1 METTDISDSATENHA
16 IDTVSTLTTALANSE
31 ALVTTEIS
39 PTPAMEDITD
49 MTIGKTSDH
58 IGETTHDME
67 EGTNIQI
74 ESVSTLSEL
83 SCMPISTPTA
93 ETSEIRLVTEESQSI
108 GLDNAPINENVD
120 SNVCIDAI
128 HTQQPE
134 PTCIQSNMDVN
145 RSTSIVLESI
155 SSGSHQNPTA
165 ISVSSSRAELALSL
179 IIDPERLENH
189 ALEADHA
196 VYPSSAGH
204 VSLQQDLPSD
214 DIDRFK
220 DVSER
225 LSMVDSE
232 QSTHAHTSHLTNVDP
247 STLEKTHSSLPH
259 FISDRNSD
267 PYDSTIENE
276 GDSSGSAYLDDGD
289 HDSLN
294 GVDPHP
300 LSSQDP
306 PIKDNRIENPSIPS
320 ESPAIK
326 SNLSQWVGKRYL
338 GGFRH
343 KTHGTE
349 YFHAETQTPTP
360 QERREK
366 AAVKRFHQKSQTTIN
381 RNRDSQTSQDSSTQM
396 TRPGYYVSLET
407 ATVLYS
413 GTYITAD
420 ERHVTQTNKA
430 IIIQCFVRQT
440 LARMRAQQLREDQ
453 DRRVKSIADK
463 ETRRIMLSEKKRRK
477 DIESRLHPKTNK
489 DIEILY
495 NGLENWR
502 LKEIERINGL
512 GYSQPVRLAALADLL
527 DQESTLLRKID
538 QLKVSVNAE
547 NHKRGITHL
556 LEKMASPKRWVGF
569 DGQTVLVDTPTTIRA
584 RKPRDLYYAL
594 NLPLLSVDE
603 RLQILLHV
611 KYTVKEFDC
620 RLSRD
625 IVELIDREGD
635 LVSRGRN
642 VSSLQGLRQRI
653 SSLFLQFIR
662 TPEFNPEAAAHQKHT
677 NAGQSSHLNG
687 ESAVCYCRGC
697 TKYKQSTEFYLS
709 TTMKH
714 LGKCKECT
722 TKENIATQRKDDS
735 IYSDMLKL
743 VKAQEAARHHRS
755 GMSTHTSYN
764 AMTLLQESDMRYL
777 VDVIWN
783 HRSAVCGSHNMTELV
798 LTRWDPA
805 LELSPWNSILL
816 TKAEAATHDC
826 RPDPHTM
833 YSDDFISSVVQK
845 HILAKQHFGD
855 LPAMAKYLQNHYHEN
870 RHGKLIPK
878 SVLKEDE
885 RVPCVTN
892 HSLVQ

>member
-39 PTPAMEDITD
+39 PTSAMEDITD
-49 MTIGKTSDH
+49 MAIGKTSDH

-67 EGTNIQI
+67 ESTNIQI
-74 ESVSTLSEL
+74 ESVSTLSES

-93 ETSEIRLVTEESQSI
+93 ATSEIRLVTEESQSI

-134 PTCIQSNMDVN
+134 PTRIPSNMDVN

-196 VYPSSAGH
+196 VYTSSAGH

-214 DIDRFK
+214 DMDRFK

-225 LSMVDSE
+225 L
-232 QSTHAHTSHLTNVDP
+232 
-247 STLEKTHSSLPH
+247 
-259 FISDRNSD
+259 NSD

-276 GDSSGSAYLDDGD
+276 GDSSGSIYLDDGD

-366 AAVKRFHQKSQTTIN
+366 
-381 RNRDSQTSQDSSTQM
+381 

-463 ETRRIMLSEKKRRK
+463 EARRIMLSEKKRRK

-502 LKEIERINGL
+502 LKEIDRINGL

-527 DQESTLLRKID
+527 DQESILLRKID

-662 TPEFNPEAAAHQKHT
+662 TPEFNPEAAAHQK
-677 NAGQSSHLNG
+677 
-687 ESAVCYCRGC
+687 
-697 TKYKQSTEFYLS
+697 STEFYLS

>member
-39 PTPAMEDITD
+39 PTSAMEDITD
-49 MTIGKTSDH
+49 MAIGKTSDH

-67 EGTNIQI
+67 ESTNIQI
-74 ESVSTLSEL
+74 ESVSTLSES

-93 ETSEIRLVTEESQSI
+93 ATSEIRLVTEESQSI
-108 GLDNAPINENVD
+108 GLDNAPINEN
-120 SNVCIDAI
+120 
-128 HTQQPE
+128 
-134 PTCIQSNMDVN
+134 
-145 RSTSIVLESI
+145 
-155 SSGSHQNPTA
+155 NPTA

-214 DIDRFK
+214 DMDRFK

-276 GDSSGSAYLDDGD
+276 GDSSGSIYLDDGD

-366 AAVKRFHQKSQTTIN
+366 GGCETIPPEIPDNNKQKSGQSNFSRLIDTN
-381 RNRDSQTSQDSSTQM
+381 GF

-463 ETRRIMLSEKKRRK
+463 EARRIMLSEKKRRK

-502 LKEIERINGL
+502 LKEIDRINGL

-547 NHKRGITHL
+547 NHKRGDHSSSR
-556 LEKMASPKRWVGF
+556 KGF

-662 TPEFNPEAAAHQKHT
+662 TPEFNPEAAAHQK
-677 NAGQSSHLNG
+677 
-687 ESAVCYCRGC
+687 
-697 TKYKQSTEFYLS
+697 STEFYLS

>member
-1 METTDISDSATENHA
+1 
-16 IDTVSTLTTALANSE
+16 
-31 ALVTTEIS
+31 
-39 PTPAMEDITD
+39 
-49 MTIGKTSDH
+49 
-58 IGETTHDME
+58 
-67 EGTNIQI
+67 
-74 ESVSTLSEL
+74 
-83 SCMPISTPTA
+83 MPISTPTA

-214 DIDRFK
+214 DMIDSKTF
-220 DVSER
+220 
-225 LSMVDSE
+225 LS
-232 QSTHAHTSHLTNVDP
+232 AC
-247 STLEKTHSSLPH
+247 
-259 FISDRNSD
+259 RC
-267 PYDSTIENE
+267 TIENE

-430 IIIQCFVRQT
+430 IIIQCLFGR
-440 LARMRAQQLREDQ
+440 LLHECAHNNS
-453 DRRVKSIADK
+453 VKIKIDK

-538 QLKVSVNAE
+538 QLK
-547 NHKRGITHL
+547 
-556 LEKMASPKRWVGF
+556 MASPKRWVGF

-635 LVSRGRN
+635 
-642 VSSLQGLRQRI
+642 
-653 SSLFLQFIR
+653 
-662 TPEFNPEAAAHQKHT
+662 
-677 NAGQSSHLNG
+677 
-687 ESAVCYCRGC
+687 
-697 TKYKQSTEFYLS
+697 
-709 TTMKH
+709 
-714 LGKCKECT
+714 
-722 TKENIATQRKDDS
+722 
-735 IYSDMLKL
+735 
-743 VKAQEAARHHRS
+743 
-755 GMSTHTSYN
+755 
-764 AMTLLQESDMRYL
+764 
-777 VDVIWN
+777 
-783 HRSAVCGSHNMTELV
+783 
-798 LTRWDPA
+798 
-805 LELSPWNSILL
+805 
-816 TKAEAATHDC
+816 
-826 RPDPHTM
+826 
-833 YSDDFISSVVQK
+833 
-845 HILAKQHFGD
+845 
-855 LPAMAKYLQNHYHEN
+855 
-870 RHGKLIPK
+870 
-878 SVLKEDE
+878 
-885 RVPCVTN
+885 
-892 HSLVQ
+892 